1 MSINY
6 NKENILSWERIVII
20 LSFKGPKW
28 PKVNITNNTKW
39 IQLQFHLQSWQ
50 NLRIWICSI
59 TFLDLSDVF
68 YKNNNIFIKI

>member
-1 MSINY
+1 MSINN
-6 NKENILSWERIVII
+6 NKENIPSWERMVII
-20 LSFKGPKW
+20 PSFKGPKR

-50 NLRIWICSI
+50 KLGIWICSI

-68 YKNNNIFIKI
+68 YKNNYIFIKI